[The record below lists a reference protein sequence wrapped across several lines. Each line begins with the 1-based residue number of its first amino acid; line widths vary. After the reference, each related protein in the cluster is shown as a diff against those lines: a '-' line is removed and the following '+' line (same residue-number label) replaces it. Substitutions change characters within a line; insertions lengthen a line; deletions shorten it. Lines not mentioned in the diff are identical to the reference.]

1 MKQHLA
7 TPDPCKPWRRGVAS
21 GLTALLVLAFA
32 GYPAARAE
40 QPQTAGTKHLRFV
53 PEGNGHYRFDTGI
66 LSGRLR
72 CDGQA
77 QGLSSLVHAPSD
89 VELAY
94 GGNHPGIFSY
104 YRIFSTNKRFGDAA
118 RDWPTESKL
127 LDDGAVQ
134 VDWPPTDEH
143 PLRLRAV
150 YRWTAADRL
159 DLETT
164 ATPLE
169 DMPGFEVFL
178 SSYFAKGFDAWV
190 YVEPRRFTDD
200 PAELIRT
207 DVNPLIEGTYLMF
220 PRDRHAAQMVFDGR
234 WELPPHPVQWSLG
247 RWLAGPLALRR
258 SESTSLVA
266 AVMAPAEDCFAVA
279 TPYNKDPPDR
289 VAGHVSL
296 YLSLFGQDLKAGETA
311 KTHSRLVVSQG
322 MTNAQAIEAYRKYDT
337 GE

>member
-1 MKQHLA
+1 MKRNTHCRDA
-7 TPDPCKPWRRGVAS
+7 FSFSFRRAVLCPAIGF
-21 GLTALLVLAFA
+21 LLVVAIGSVSGA
-32 GYPAARAE
+32 EPPGSEAAE
-40 QPQTAGTKHLRFV
+40 SLRFTADG
-53 PEGNGHYRFDTGI
+53 EGYYRFNTGA
-66 LSGRLR
+66 LRGRLR
-72 CDGQA
+72 CDGRA
-77 QGLSSLVHAPSD
+77 QGISSLVHVPSG

-104 YRIFSTNKRFGDAA
+104 YRIFSGARRYGDAA
-118 RDWPTESKL
+118 RDWPTETQL

-134 VDWPPTDEH
+134 VDWPPTDDH

-164 ATPLE
+164 VTPLE

-178 SSYFAKGFDAWV
+178 SSYFAKGFDASV

-200 PAELIRT
+200 TAELVRA

-220 PRDRHAAQMVFDGR
+220 PRDRRAVQMVFDGR
-234 WELPPHPVQWSLG
+234 WELPPHPVQWSIG
-247 RWLAGPLALRR
+247 RRLAGPLALRR
-258 SESTSLVA
+258 SKTTGLVA
-266 AVMAPAEDCFAVA
+266 AIMAPGDDCFAVA
-279 TPYNKDPPDR
+279 TPYNMDPPDR

-311 KTHSRLVVSQG
+311 KARSRLVVSKG
-322 MTNAQAIEAYRKYDT
+322 MTNAQAIEAYRECEA